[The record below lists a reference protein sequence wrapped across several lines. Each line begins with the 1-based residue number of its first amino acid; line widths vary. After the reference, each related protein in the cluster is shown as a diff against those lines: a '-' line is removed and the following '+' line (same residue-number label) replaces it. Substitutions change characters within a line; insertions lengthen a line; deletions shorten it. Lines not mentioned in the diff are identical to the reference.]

1 MSDGTEKRAKIAIV
15 IWSEQLAE
23 YRARFADFMRGAAL
37 GRYEQE
43 LRQQTAELNDLFLLL
58 CFMEATALP
67 NPATLYLLEIYP
79 YLLEQFHDWLMK
91 NDYTFTEAEW
101 TGAHDWVKRFLKRE
115 LYMTAF
121 NMEDAKRVQ
130 AESDPEVLMA
140 IDLLPKARALQDTSR
155 KAMVQRMEGQ
165 QRLSQR

>member
-1 MSDGTEKRAKIAIV
+1 MSGVSDGEWCRWRSPASEGTEKRAKIASV

-79 YLLEQFHDWLMK
+79 YLLEQFHATTPGSPRASPSSILASTCAVK
-91 NDYTFTEAEW
+91 I
-101 TGAHDWVKRFLKRE
+101 GARG
-115 LYMTAF
+115 
-121 NMEDAKRVQ
+121 
-130 AESDPEVLMA
+130 SP
-140 IDLLPKARALQDTSR
+140 I
-155 KAMVQRMEGQ
+155 
-165 QRLSQR
+165 

>member
-1 MSDGTEKRAKIAIV
+1 MHTCAASEGTEKRAKIAIV

-79 YLLEQFHDWLMK
+79 YLLEQFHDWHRRMGI
-91 NDYTFTEAEW
+91 EHSPV
-101 TGAHDWVKRFLKRE
+101 G
-115 LYMTAF
+115 
-121 NMEDAKRVQ
+121 
-130 AESDPEVLMA
+130 S
-140 IDLLPKARALQDTSR
+140 LPCC
-155 KAMVQRMEGQ
+155 
-165 QRLSQR
+165 